1 MTGRAGLLALLGERW
16 WARAALLAALAAGAL
31 AWAFGGERA
40 GLLTLAGTAL
50 AGLGMQMWREH
61 QLLGRLGTG
70 PEAMAAL
77 DIALLILDAEDRL
90 RWCSPA
96 FVRLYPGLEGQLRR
110 GMPYAD
116 MARLAV
122 QSGSI
127 DPGPG
132 GLNAW
137 LTERLAR
144 HARTGAE
151 GDSWQ
156 QQMQDGRVLQVLE
169 RRTPSGGWASLRFEV
184 TELVQAQEALRRAR
198 DEARANN
205 EMLTEALEAMPA
217 GFEIWGP
224 DDRLLRANER
234 VRQQY
239 PPTAHLLQPGV
250 SFEEVVRASLA
261 SGAIASARGREAE
274 WLGERLAQRG
284 RLGRPF
290 LQDVQ
295 GHWISVEERRMPSG
309 RLVTVRQDV
318 TELVDARNALTQARQ
333 LAEQRHQLLAH
344 ALDALPMGL
353 EIFDPE
359 DRYLYVNRTFRK
371 WHPQVDYDQLIGQS
385 FAQAVRLSQRLG
397 LLPLEAREDP
407 EAWITQRVATHG
419 RRNEPMLQHRPDGM
433 VLLTQ
438 EIRTPQGFVVT
449 LRQDVTQQLA
459 RERALETS
467 QAQVLAIVQTAGAA
481 ILTLDPQGRLRSL
494 NPAAELLWG
503 YPATELIDQ
512 PLDRLLQPEANGELA
527 ALMRDHLR
535 GHSSALLGPR
545 RELRA
550 RHRDGHEIHIQAAI
564 SEVRTASEHFFVAVV
579 TDISAAKHLEA
590 ELRLANERLEQLSRT
605 DALTELAN
613 RRRLME
619 ALQELWQHCLRER
632 KSFALLMVDVDH
644 FKRYNDHHG
653 HRAGDSALRAVAEVL
668 RAAARRSTDVVARYG
683 GEEFVLLLD
692 DCDAEGARQRAEEVR
707 AALQA
712 RALPHGAAP
721 LGRVSLSVG
730 VYAQVPDAE
739 RRAEDW
745 LNRADTALYRAKAA
759 GRDRVE
765 LEVDPEP

>member
-1 MTGRAGLLALLGERW
+1 MSRGLLNLMGERW
-16 WARAALLAALAAGAL
+16 WAPGLLLAALLLGAL
-31 AWAFGGERA
+31 AGAWAGERA
-40 GLLTLAGTAL
+40 ALGVLGASALLGLALMCARERHLLT
-50 AGLGMQMWREH
+50 
-61 QLLGRLGTG
+61 RLSAG

-96 FVRLYPGLEGQLRR
+96 FVRLYPGLEGRLRR
-110 GMPYAD
+110 GMRYAD

-122 QSGSI
+122 QSGAI
-127 DPGPG
+127 DPGPA
-132 GLNAW
+132 GLDAW
-137 LTERLAR
+137 LAERLAR
-144 HARTGAE
+144 HARTGPE

-169 RRTPSGGWASLRFEV
+169 RRTSSGGWASLRFEV

-198 DEARANN
+198 DDANASN

-250 SFEEVVRASLA
+250 SFEAVVRASLA

-290 LQDVQ
+290 LQDYQ
-295 GHWISVEERRMPSG
+295 GRWISVEERRMPSG
-309 RLVTVRQDV
+309 RLVTVRQEV
-318 TELVDARNALTQARQ
+318 TELVEARNALTQARQ
-333 LAEQRHQLLAH
+333 LAEQRHHLLAH

-359 DRYLYVNRTFRK
+359 DRYLYVNRTFRD
-371 WHPQVDYDQLIGQS
+371 WHPQVDYNQLIGQT
-385 FAQAVRLSQRLG
+385 FEEAVRLSQRLG
-397 LLPLEAREDP
+397 LLPLEARADP
-407 EAWITQRVATHG
+407 EAWIAERVASHG
-419 RRNEPMLQHRPDGM
+419 RRTEPMLQHRPDGM

-438 EIRTPQGFVVT
+438 EIRTPEGFVVT

-494 NPAAELLWG
+494 NPAAESLWG
-503 YPATELIDQ
+503 YPAQEMVGQ
-512 PLDRLLQPEANGELA
+512 PLDRLLQAEANSELA
-527 ALMRDHLR
+527 GLMREHLR
-535 GHSSALLGPR
+535 GQGSALLGPR

-550 RHRDGHEIHIQAAI
+550 RHRDGHAIHIQAAI
-564 SEVRTASEHFFVAVV
+564 SEVRTAGDHFFVAVV

-619 ALQELWQHCLRER
+619 ALQELWQHSLRER
-632 KSFALLMVDVDH
+632 KPFALLMVDVDH

-653 HRAGDSALRAVAEVL
+653 HRAGDAALRQVAEVL

-692 DCDAEGARQRAEEVR
+692 DCDAEGALRRAEDVR

-721 LGRVSLSVG
+721 LGRVSLSIG
-730 VYAQVPDAE
+730 VHAQVPELGRSAE
-739 RRAEDW
+739 EW
-745 LNRADTALYRAKAA
+745 LSRADAALYRAKAG

-765 LEVDPEP
+765 LSITDPTP